1 MTQAAAQATN
11 ATIPALWRHLAA
23 TWCAQAASNAS
34 GDLAMDEK
42 SIRLIRQSFAEVAAI
57 ASPAAILF
65 YGRLFRIDPSMRG
78 IFARADMRAQGARFI
93 AALGYAVVTL
103 DRPERLL
110 PIARD
115 LALRL
120 GLRPEHY
127 RSVGEAL
134 DWMLEECLAEDF
146 TPELRAA
153 WSQAYREVTA
163 AMVDQDFPALA
174 A

>member
-1 MTQAAAQATN
+1 
-11 ATIPALWRHLAA
+11 
-23 TWCAQAASNAS
+23 
-34 GDLAMDEK
+34 MDEK
-42 SIRLIRQSFAEVAAI
+42 SIRLIRGSFAQVAAI

-65 YGRLFRIDPSMRG
+65 YGRLFRIDPSTRAV
-78 IFARADMRAQGARFI
+78 FARADMRAQGTRFI
-93 AALGYAVVTL
+93 AALGYVVATL
-103 DRPERLL
+103 DKPGRLL

-115 LALRL
+115 LARRHAGM

-127 RSVGEAL
+127 RAVGEAL
-134 DWMLEECLAEDF
+134 EWMLEECLAEDF
-146 TPELRAA
+146 SPELRAA

>member
-1 MTQAAAQATN
+1 MAAPVTS
-11 ATIPALWRHLAA
+11 ATIPALWRQLAA
-23 TWCAQAASNAS
+23 TWRAQAPSDAAR
-34 GDLAMDEK
+34 DLAMDEK
-42 SIRLIRQSFAEVAAI
+42 SLRLIRESFTQVAAL

-65 YGRLFRIDPSMRG
+65 YGRLFRIDASMRG
-78 IFARADMRAQGARFI
+78 IFAQADMRAQGTRFI
-93 AALGYAVVTL
+93 AALGYAVATL

-120 GLRPEHY
+120 ELRPEHH

-153 WSQAYREVTA
+153 WAQAYRGLTA
-163 AMVDQDFPALA
+163 AMAGQDFPALA